1 MERLGLRLNE
11 TNTVIRDG
19 WKENLN
25 FLGYT
30 SGQMTL

>member
-11 TNTVIRDG
+11 TKTVIRDG
-19 WKENLN
+19 RKENFN

-30 SGQMTL
+30 FAG